1 MKNFIKKFKNFI
13 KRVEFS
19 KLIAGTTILILLII
33 AIYSVIDF
41 NITQKMAI
49 QNNVSFTPVPEV
61 AVECIRGIL
70 VTILIYCS
78 YQFGNKNSRNRYGI
92 DADGIPYMNTIMN
105 WLDEQGITLPKYILN
120 KDDQEDDVDD
130 IS

>member
-1 MKNFIKKFKNFI
+1 MKKFIRKIRKFL

-19 KLIAGTTILILLII
+19 KLIAGTTILILSIV

-41 NITQKMAI
+41 NITQRIAI
-49 QNNVSFTPVPEV
+49 QKGASLTPVPEV

-78 YQFGNKNSRNRYGI
+78 YQFGNKNSRNKYGI
-92 DADGIPYMNTIMN
+92 DVDGVPYLSTVMN
-105 WLDEQGITLPKYILN
+105 WLDEQGITLPRHILD
-120 KDDQEDDVDD
+120 KDT
-130 IS
+130 